1 MKFGMRSGRAFKHA
15 ATAIV
20 LILGLG
26 LNGTAKA
33 AEPAAG
39 AQAKYP
45 QSGEVLMQADNL
57 TYNSDTETV
66 TALGHVEI
74 AYDGRILLADKVT
87 YDQRQDIVTA
97 DGNVSLLEPTGEV
110 AFADHLILR
119 NKMKDGVV
127 QTLSVL
133 LTDKSRLAGNDAVR
147 TNGTVTTLHRGVYSP
162 CKVCKEEGKTTPL
175 WQIKAF
181 RVIHNTETKRIIYED
196 AYMEM
201 FGVPVAYLPFFS
213 HPDPTV
219 KRQSGFLMPSFAS
232 SSDLGQE
239 VTTPYYWAIQPN
251 MDVTLAPRFTTEE
264 GLVYQGEY
272 RHRIESGSYNFFG
285 TGTWPKTQTVGTP
298 GDADFRGSLFGD
310 GRFNIAPQW
319 DWGFKAELVSDTTY
333 LRKYGLSD
341 ATDLTNRLYV
351 EHFNGRS
358 SVTADGYYFRGLL
371 PGVVRGDTP
380 WVAPL
385 INIDQDFGDI
395 LGDGRLT
402 FNANM
407 MILGT
412 PNGLNSNRLSTS
424 FNWEKSVTS
433 KAGQVYRLF
442 ANMRGDIYQTDQAPM
457 TAVPGAI
464 YDEETVVRGLPLAG
478 VEVSYP
484 FVNSSTAIR
493 QVLEPIAEVIVAPL
507 VKNTDKIPNEDSLN
521 VEFDDTNLF
530 SENRFPGYDRWESGS
545 RASAGVR
552 YSLYGK
558 DGAQASFLFG
568 QSFRLEEDSSF
579 SASSGLRDQKS
590 DYVGST
596 QVAPNDNILVVHRY
610 RLDQGNFKFK
620 RNEFDVI
627 ARTGPLATQLGYAY
641 FAQDPL
647 VTATTQSRE
656 EINLGAILKLSEF
669 WRLFG
674 STTRDLSN
682 KETISNRFG
691 IGYQD
696 ECFGLA
702 VGYYNSNI
710 NYQDIEKSK
719 TILVELTFKNLGSA
733 GTGAASG
740 NANAGVIN
748 PGPALF
754 GPQKNTIF
762 GDPAGWASEKESRP
776 QNPTNTTYPAPAK
789 E

>member
-1 MKFGMRSGRAFKHA
+1 MHFGMRTGRAFLLAATLVVAA
-15 ATAIV
+15 ATA
-20 LILGLG
+20 
-26 LNGTAKA
+26 TSA
-33 AEPAAG
+33 AEKSASAKPA
-39 AQAKYP
+39 
-45 QSGEVLMQADNL
+45 SGKPSGDVLMQADNL
-57 TYNSDTETV
+57 NYNSETQVV

-74 AYDGRILLADKVT
+74 AYDGRVLMADKVT
-87 YDQRQDIVTA
+87 YDQRGDIVTA
-97 DGNVSLLEPTGEV
+97 DGNVSLLESTGEV
-110 AFADHLILR
+110 AFADHLVLR

-162 CKVCKEEGKTTPL
+162 CEVCKEEGKTTPL

-181 RVIHNTETKRIIYED
+181 RVIHNAETKRIIYED

-201 FGVPVAYLPFFS
+201 FGVPIAYLPFFS

-219 KRQSGFLMPSFAS
+219 KRQSGFLIPGFAS
-232 SSDLGQE
+232 STDLGQE
-239 VTTPYYWAIQPN
+239 ITTPYYWAIAPN
-251 MDVTLAPRFTTEE
+251 MDATIAPRFTTKE
-264 GLVYQGEY
+264 GIVYQGEY

-285 TGTWPKTQTVGTP
+285 TGTWPRTQTVGTP

-319 DWGFKAELVSDTTY
+319 DWGFKAELVTDTTY
-333 LRKYGLSD
+333 LRKYDLSD

-351 EHFNGRS
+351 EHFNGRNS
-358 SVTADGYYFRGLL
+358 ITADGYYFRGLL

-385 INIDQDFGDI
+385 INVDQDFGDI

-402 FNANM
+402 FNANT

-424 FNWEKSVTS
+424 FNWEKSITS

-442 ANMRGDIYQTDQAPM
+442 ANMRGDIYQTDQAPV
-457 TAVPGAI
+457 AGAPVGTV
-464 YDEETVVRGLPLAG
+464 YNSETIVRGLPLAG

-484 FVNSSTAIR
+484 FVNSATSVR
-493 QVLEPIAEVIVAPL
+493 QVLEPIAEFIVSPD
-507 VKNTDKIPNEDSLN
+507 VNNTDKIPNEDSLN

-545 RASAGVR
+545 RASAGIR

-568 QSFRLEEDSSF
+568 QSFRMQEDDSF

-590 DYVGST
+590 DYVSST
-596 QVAPNDNILVVHRY
+596 QIAPNDEFLIVHRY
-610 RLDQGNFKFK
+610 RLDQENFKFK
-620 RNEFDVI
+620 RNEFDLI
-627 ARTGPLATQLGYAY
+627 GRTGPLAMQLGYAY

-647 VTATTQSRE
+647 VTTTALSRE
-656 EINLGAILKLSEF
+656 EVNVGGILKLSEF

-674 STTRDLSN
+674 STTRDISN
-682 KETISNRFG
+682 KATISNRFG
-691 IGYQD
+691 VGYQD

-702 VGYYNSNI
+702 VGYYRSNI
-710 NYQDIEKSK
+710 NYQDIQKSN
-719 TILVELTFKNLGSA
+719 TVLVEITFKNLGST
-733 GTGAASG
+733 GTSSSSPG
-740 NANAGVIN
+740 NAAGVIN

-754 GPQKNTIF
+754 GPKSNTIF

-776 QNPTNTTYPAPAK
+776 QHPTNTTYTPPPK

>member
-1 MKFGMRSGRAFKHA
+1 MLFGMRTGCAFLLA
-15 ATAIV
+15 ATLVVAAAT
-20 LILGLG
+20 
-26 LNGTAKA
+26 GTSASEKPAK
-33 AEPAAG
+33 PAG
-39 AQAKYP
+39 D
-45 QSGEVLMQADNL
+45 VLMQADNL
-57 TYNSDTETV
+57 TYNRDTEVV

-74 AYDGRILLADKVT
+74 AYDGRVLIADKVT
-87 YDQRQDIVTA
+87 YDQRGDIVTA

-110 AFADHLILR
+110 AFADHLVLR

-181 RVIHNTETKRIIYED
+181 RVIHNADTKRIIYED
-196 AYMEM
+196 AFMEI

-239 VTTPYYWAIQPN
+239 ITTPYFWAIAPN

-264 GLVYQGEY
+264 GIVYQGEF

-285 TGTWPKTQTVGTP
+285 TGTWPKTQTAGTP

-319 DWGFKAELVSDTTY
+319 DWGYKAELVTDATY

-358 SVTADGYYFRGLL
+358 SITADGYYFRGLL
-371 PGVVRGDTP
+371 PRVVRGDTP

-385 INIDQDFGDI
+385 VNVDQDFGDI
-395 LGDGRLT
+395 LGDGRLM

-424 FNWEKSVTS
+424 FNWEKSLTS

-442 ANMRGDIYQTDQAPM
+442 ANMRGDVYQTDQAPIN
-457 TAVPGAI
+457 GAPAGVT
-464 YDEETVVRGLPLAG
+464 YDSETIVRGLPLAG

-484 FVNSSTAIR
+484 FVNSATSIR
-493 QVLEPIAEVIVAPL
+493 QVLEPIAELIVSPN
-507 VKNTDKIPNEDSLN
+507 VNNTDKIPNEDSLN

-568 QSFRLEEDSSF
+568 QSFRTQEDDSF
-579 SASSGLRDQKS
+579 SAFSGLRDQQS

-596 QVAPNDNILVVHRY
+596 QIAPSDDFLIVHRY
-610 RLDQGNFKFK
+610 RLDQASFKFR
-620 RNEFDVI
+620 RNEI
-627 ARTGPLATQLGYAY
+627 NLLGRAGPLAMQLGYAY
-641 FAQDPL
+641 FAQDPF
-647 VTATTQSRE
+647 VTAATGARE
-656 EINLGAILKLSEF
+656 EVNMGGILKLSEY

-674 STTRDLSN
+674 STTHDISN

-702 VGYYNSNI
+702 VGYYRSNI
-710 NYQDIEKSK
+710 SYQDIERSD
-719 TILVELTFKNLGSA
+719 TVLVEITFKNLGST
-733 GTGAASG
+733 GTSSTNSDTA
-740 NANAGVIN
+740 AGVIN

-754 GPQKNTIF
+754 GPKSNTIF

-776 QNPTNTTYPAPAK
+776 QHPTNTTYTPPPK

>member
-1 MKFGMRSGRAFKHA
+1 MHFGMRTGRALMLAATLVVAA
-15 ATAIV
+15 ATATSASEK
-20 LILGLG
+20 LTKP
-26 LNGTAKA
+26 NGD
-33 AEPAAG
+33 
-39 AQAKYP
+39 
-45 QSGEVLMQADNL
+45 VLMQADNL
-57 TYNSDTETV
+57 TYNSDTEIV

-74 AYDGRILLADKVT
+74 AYDGRVLMADKVT
-87 YDQRQDIVTA
+87 YDQRGDIVTA
-97 DGNVSLLEPTGEV
+97 DGNVSLLESTGEV
-110 AFADHLILR
+110 AFADHLVLR

-147 TNGTVTTLHRGVYSP
+147 VNGTVTTLHRGVYSP
-162 CKVCKEEGKTTPL
+162 CNVCKEEGKTTPL

-181 RVIHNTETKRIIYED
+181 RVIHNAETKRIIYED
-196 AYMEM
+196 AYMEI

-219 KRQSGFLMPSFAS
+219 KRQSGFLMPGFAS

-239 VTTPYYWAIQPN
+239 ITTPYYWAIQPN
-251 MDVTLAPRFTTEE
+251 MDATIAPRFTSKE
-264 GLVYQGEY
+264 GIVYQGEF

-285 TGTWPKTQTVGTP
+285 TGTWPKTQTAGTP
-298 GDADFRGSLFGD
+298 GDGDFRGSLFGD

-319 DWGFKAELVSDTTY
+319 DWGYRAELVTDDTY
-333 LRKYGLSD
+333 LRKYDLSD

-358 SVTADGYYFRGLL
+358 SITADGYYFRGLL
-371 PGVVRGDTP
+371 PGVVNGDTP

-385 INIDQDFGDI
+385 VNVDQDFGDI
-395 LGDGRLT
+395 LGDGRLM

-442 ANMRGDIYQTDQAPM
+442 ANMRGDVYQTDQAPV
-457 TAVPGAI
+457 AGAPI
-464 YDEETVVRGLPLAG
+464 GVNHENETIVRGLPLAG
-478 VEVSYP
+478 VEASYP
-484 FVNSSTAIR
+484 FVNSATSVR
-493 QVLEPIAEVIVAPL
+493 QVLEPIAEVIVAPHI
-507 VKNTDKIPNEDSLN
+507 KNNDKIPNEDSLN
-521 VEFDDTNLF
+521 VEFDESNLF

-552 YSLYGK
+552 YSLYGQR
-558 DGAQASFLFG
+558 GAQASFLFG
-568 QSFRLEEDSSF
+568 QSYRMQEDDSF
-579 SASSGLRDQKS
+579 TASSGLRNQKS

-596 QVAPNDNILVVHRY
+596 QIAPNDQFLIVHRY
-610 RLDQGNFKFK
+610 RLDEQNFKFK
-620 RNEFDVI
+620 RNEVDLI
-627 ARTGPLATQLGYAY
+627 GRTGPLAMQIGYAY
-641 FAQDPL
+641 FAQDPF
-647 VTATTQSRE
+647 VTATANSRE
-656 EINLGAILKLSEF
+656 EVNVGGILKLSEF

-674 STTRDLSN
+674 STTRDISN
-682 KETISNRFG
+682 QATISNRFG
-691 IGYQD
+691 VGYQD

-702 VGYYNSNI
+702 VGYYSSGI
-710 NYQDIEKSK
+710 AYQDIQKSN
-719 TILVELTFKNLGSA
+719 TVLIELTFKNLGST
-733 GTGAASG
+733 GTTSGAHGGAA
-740 NANAGVIN
+740 AGVIN

-754 GPQKNTIF
+754 GPKSNTIF

-776 QNPTNTTYPAPAK
+776 AHPTNTSYEGAVK

>member
-1 MKFGMRSGRAFKHA
+1 MHFGMRTGRAFVLA
-15 ATAIV
+15 ATLVVA
-20 LILGLG
+20 GA
-26 LNGTAKA
+26 TATSA
-33 AEPAAG
+33 AEKSAKPAG
-39 AQAKYP
+39 D
-45 QSGEVLMQADNL
+45 VLMQADNL
-57 TYNSDTETV
+57 TYNSDSEIV

-74 AYDGRILLADKVT
+74 AYDGRVLLADKVT
-87 YDQRQDIVTA
+87 YDQRGDIVTA

-110 AFADHLILR
+110 AFADHLVLR

-181 RVIHNTETKRIIYED
+181 RVIHNAETKRIIYED

-201 FGVPVAYLPFFS
+201 FGVPMAYLPFFS

-239 VTTPYYWAIQPN
+239 ITTPYYWAIKPN
-251 MDVTLAPRFTTEE
+251 MDATIAPRFTSKE
-264 GLVYQGEY
+264 GIVYQGEY

-285 TGTWPKTQTVGTP
+285 TGTWPKTQTTGTP
-298 GDADFRGSLFGD
+298 GDTDFRGSLFGD
-310 GRFNIAPQW
+310 GRFSIAPKW
-319 DWGFKAELVSDTTY
+319 DWGFKAELVTDTTY
-333 LRKYGLSD
+333 LRKYDLSD

-380 WVAPL
+380 WVAP
-385 INIDQDFGDI
+385 IVNIDQDFGQI

-402 FNANM
+402 LNANM

-433 KAGQVYRLF
+433 KAGQVYRFF
-442 ANMRGDIYQTDQAPM
+442 ANMRGDIYQTDQAQID
-457 TAVPGAI
+457 GAPAGTT
-464 YDEETVVRGLPLAG
+464 YDSETIVRGLPLAG

-484 FVNSSTAIR
+484 FVNSASSIR
-493 QVLEPIAEVIVAPL
+493 QVLEPVAEVIAAPK
-507 VKNTDKIPNEDSLN
+507 VNNTDKIPNEDSLN
-521 VEFDDTNLF
+521 VEFDESNLF

-545 RASAGVR
+545 RASAGLR
-552 YSLYGK
+552 YSLYGSE
-558 DGAQASFLFG
+558 GAQASFLFG
-568 QSFRLEEDSSF
+568 QSFRLEEDDSF

-596 QVAPNDNILVVHRY
+596 QIAPNDKFLIVHRY
-610 RLDQGNFKFK
+610 RLDQQNFKFE
-620 RNEFDVI
+620 RNEIDLI
-627 ARTGPLATQLGYAY
+627 GRTGPLAMQVGYAY

-647 VTATTQSRE
+647 VTATTASRE
-656 EINLGAILKLSEF
+656 EVSVGGILKLSEY

-674 STTRDLSN
+674 NTTRDISN
-682 KETISNRFG
+682 KATISNRFG
-691 IGYQD
+691 VGYQD

-702 VGYYNSNI
+702 IGYYRSNI
-710 NYQDIEKSK
+710 NYEDIEKSN
-719 TILVELTFKNLGSA
+719 TFLVEITFKNLGST
-733 GTGAASG
+733 GTNSTATGTA
-740 NANAGVIN
+740 AGVIN

-754 GPQKNTIF
+754 GPKSNTIF

-776 QNPTNTTYPAPAK
+776 QNPTNTTYPGTAK